1 MNDDRMSAGIASI
14 SAHERA
20 RLAAERLDAEKAA
33 AVPAPPSITDRPGR
47 AERVAAEKVRCPWCH
62 ASPGQSC
69 HGARQRV
76 LSAAHPSRVDAFA
89 VQSAVC
95 PECQAGPGARCCR
108 ADDPYFRG
116 VHAGRV
122 EAALVAVRATGR
134 RA

>member
-20 RLAAERLDAEKAA
+20 RLAAERLDAERAH
-33 AVPAPPSITDRPGR
+33 AVQAPPEIANRPGR

-76 LSAAHPSRVDAFA
+76 LPAAHPSRVDAYA
-89 VQSAVC
+89 VQTVAC
-95 PECQAGPGARCCR
+95 PECQADAGAKCCR
-108 ADDPYFRG
+108 AGDPYFSG
-116 VHAGRV
+116 VHTGRV
-122 EAALVAVRATGR
+122 EAAFVAARDLGR
-134 RA
+134 RP